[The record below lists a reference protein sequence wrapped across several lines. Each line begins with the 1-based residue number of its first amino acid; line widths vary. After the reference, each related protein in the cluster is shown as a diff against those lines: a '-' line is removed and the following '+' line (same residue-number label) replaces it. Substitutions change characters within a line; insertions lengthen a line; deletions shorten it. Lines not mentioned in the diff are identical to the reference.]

1 MRSEA
6 RSENSELGQAL
17 RRVVLRVFFMMSPEK
32 RSVPAPARRSHHHG
46 HTSDMAG
53 HGSIHL
59 FLLPA
64 VRKIHTHVQITD
76 ARVVKRSWNPLGM
89 VSGPPDPESVSC
101 RCIQRRITLHAPNPG
116 LRFLASRANRG
127 TTLTCSAIVTACG
140 RKTRRCVGVEGGRV
154 RGDSCGR
161 DGRRGFQ
168 RGRSGG
174 LQGFCTVRRTLD
186 ADKRSIQPSFNPLV
200 QSRRDK
206 RNPQKQI
213 RLLRPKTTAE
223 TKSQAAVFVCRA
235 GVLQPC
241 RNDKVGER
249 VYI

>member
-1 MRSEA
+1 M
-6 RSENSELGQAL
+6 Q
-17 RRVVLRVFFMMSPEK
+17 
-32 RSVPAPARRSHHHG
+32 
-46 HTSDMAG
+46 
-53 HGSIHL
+53 
-59 FLLPA
+59 
-64 VRKIHTHVQITD
+64 
-76 ARVVKRSWNPLGM
+76 
-89 VSGPPDPESVSC
+89 
-101 RCIQRRITLHAPNPG
+101 
-116 LRFLASRANRG
+116 

-186 ADKRSIQPSFNPLV
+186 SDKRSIQPSFNPLV

-241 RNDKVGER
+241 RNDKVGGKGIYWRHKIQVLPLLWFKSNPGKRPLNLLRKITCHRETSHLGALKDLGDFWCIHSLR
-249 VYI
+249 PR